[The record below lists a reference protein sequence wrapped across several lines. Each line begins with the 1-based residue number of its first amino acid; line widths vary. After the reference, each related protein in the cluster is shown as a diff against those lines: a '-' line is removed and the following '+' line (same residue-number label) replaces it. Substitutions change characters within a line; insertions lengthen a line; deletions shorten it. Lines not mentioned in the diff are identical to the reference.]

1 MLRFLHAS
9 DLHMDSPFQSLS
21 SEQAALRRKEL
32 RDLPGLLCDLAR
44 EQDCSL
50 ILLSGDLF
58 DTVGGYPETT
68 EALLRAFSGSRAHI
82 LIAPGNHDFF
92 TAASPY
98 ARMHWPENVHIFR
111 SETPECIRIPEQ
123 NACVWGAAF
132 RSESSPPLLEGFH
145 APQTGEYQLMVLHGD
160 PENPA
165 SPYNPISAPQIASSG
180 LDYLA
185 LGHIHS
191 RSGLLHA
198 GNTAYAW
205 PGCPMGRGFDETGE
219 KGVYVGELDEAGC
232 RLQFHALPGRRYER
246 VEIPAGEVPLE
257 SIESAL
263 SGKETKQD
271 CWRIILTG
279 ESDPICLADLQDAL
293 SHRFFSLSLRDETRP
308 KQSLWAGAGS
318 DTLKGILLRNL
329 RSRCSEAPE
338 EERRILEL
346 AARYARAA
354 LEGREV
360 PEV

>member
-1 MLRFLHAS
+1 MLRFLHA
-9 DLHMDSPFQSLS
+9 

-98 ARMHWPENVHIFR
+98 ARMNWPENVHIFR
-111 SETPECIRIPEQ
+111 SETPECIHIPEQ

-205 PGCPMGRGFDETGE
+205 P
-219 KGVYVGELDEAGC
+219 A
-232 RLQFHALPGRRYER
+232 
-246 VEIPAGEVPLE
+246 VPWGADLMKPVKKACM
-257 SIESAL
+257 SANWM
-263 SGKETKQD
+263 KQD
-271 CWRIILTG
+271 AVFSFTLCR
-279 ESDPICLADLQDAL
+279 ADAMNAWKFLPAKFPWSPSNRL
-293 SHRFFSLSLRDETRP
+293 
-308 KQSLWAGAGS
+308 
-318 DTLKGILLRNL
+318 
-329 RSRCSEAPE
+329 
-338 EERRILEL
+338 
-346 AARYARAA
+346 
-354 LEGREV
+354 
-360 PEV
+360 

>member
-21 SEQAALRRKEL
+21 PEQAALRRKEL
-32 RDLPGLLCDLAR
+32 RALPGLLCDLAR
-44 EQDCSL
+44 EQNCSL

-58 DTVGGYPETT
+58 DAVGGYPETM
-68 EALLRAFSGSRAHI
+68 EALLRAFSGSHARI
-82 LIAPGNHDFF
+82 LIAPGNHDFY
-92 TAASPY
+92 ASASPY
-98 ARMHWPENVHIFR
+98 ALTPWPENVHIFR
-111 SETPECIRIPEQ
+111 SETPECIHIPEQ
-123 NACVWGAAF
+123 NVCIWGAAF
-132 RSESSPPLLEGFH
+132 RSESSLPLLDGFH

-165 SPYNPISAPQIASSG
+165 SPYNPVSEAQIASSG

-191 RSGLLHA
+191 RSRLLHA
-198 GNTAYAW
+198 GKTAYAW

-219 KGVYVGELDEAGC
+219 KGVFVGELDEAGC
-232 RLQFHALPGRRYER
+232 RLQFHPLPGRRYER
-246 VEIPAGEVPLE
+246 MEIPAGEDPLQ
-257 SIESAL
+257 SIETAL
-263 SGKETKQD
+263 AGKRTSED

-279 ESDPICLADLQDAL
+279 ESDPIRLADLQENLAP
-293 SHRFFSLSLRDETRP
+293 RFFSLSLRDKTRP
-308 KQSLWAGAGS
+308 RQTIWEEAGS

-329 RSRCSEAPE
+329 KDRCDDATE

-346 AARYARAA
+346 AAQYAKAA

-360 PEV
+360 PEI